1 MSPAISTHS
10 HGLGYWERHARR
22 YDRATYVLSRR
33 PVARML
39 ELAVDAARGKRHVL
53 EVAAGTGL
61 VTTAIAPVVG
71 ELIATDYA
79 ARMVEQFQA
88 RIQGAGLGNVRCERA
103 DLAALPFGPASFD
116 AVVAANVLHL
126 LPDLEHGLDGLR
138 RVLRPGGIL
147 IAPTYLHGETRFARI
162 LSRLVAAT
170 GFPIQRRFTSR
181 SLHAAI
187 AAAGFQIARTE
198 TIPGGFPVGFV
209 AAIAPNAR
217 DIDVAPVIDVV

>member
-1 MSPAISTHS
+1 MSSAISTHS

-61 VTTAIAPVVG
+61 VTAAIAPVVG

-88 RIQGAGLGNVRCERA
+88 RIHGAGLTNVRCERA

-126 LPDLEHGLDGLR
+126 LPDLEQGLDCLR
-138 RVLRPGGIL
+138 RVLRPGGTL

-162 LSRLVAAT
+162 LSRLVAIT

-187 AAAGFQIARTE
+187 AAAGFQIACTE

-209 AAIAPNAR
+209 AAR
-217 DIDVAPVIDVV
+217 S